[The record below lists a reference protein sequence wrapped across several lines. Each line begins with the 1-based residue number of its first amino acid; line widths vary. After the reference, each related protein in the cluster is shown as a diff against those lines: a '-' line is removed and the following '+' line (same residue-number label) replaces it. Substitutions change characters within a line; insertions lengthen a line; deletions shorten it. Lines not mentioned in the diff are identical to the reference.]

1 VLIVGGEKWFVS
13 CAFKMVCCGEELMV
27 DAAGVALVVDA
38 GVVSVV
44 SVVYA
49 AGEVVGVVGVVLA
62 GGTVRVHDRGLW

>member
-1 VLIVGGEKWFVS
+1 
-13 CAFKMVCCGEELMV
+13 MV

-49 AGEVVGVVGVVLA
+49 AGETVGVVGVVLA